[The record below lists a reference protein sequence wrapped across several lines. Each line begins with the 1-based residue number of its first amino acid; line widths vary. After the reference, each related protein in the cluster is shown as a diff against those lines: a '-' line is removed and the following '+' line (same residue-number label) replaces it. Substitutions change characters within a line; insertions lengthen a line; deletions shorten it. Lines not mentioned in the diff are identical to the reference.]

1 MINNVKING
10 VDYEVQDGVSFKDTA
25 TEELDSGTIQI
36 LNTPDIPLEPMQEV
50 VVTFANGTKKY
61 MVVNTWVE
69 ENATFDTNL
78 KNYIISLISETK
90 KLERCI
96 MPNTAITQPLGVEPK
111 RNYLRYLNR
120 AMTLYV
126 NPIYPEIRTTSELIG
141 LLTNTTA
148 IEEQFTTP
156 NVKEYLNAILSK
168 LNRLIHLEDDRLK
181 VIDLSSKKKPIDES
195 KLFFKNTEQ
204 SIEDYYSDIYTDV
217 QNVQSEK
224 ETIYTE
230 LVGVR
235 APNEAI
241 LTTDNG
247 IVQLSHNIN
256 YLKKVTVYCKCNVD
270 GKEKYT
276 SATIY
281 GDKYKLIKEKAEYD
295 LLKVSNQVKVYDE
308 DYKRMNLYFTRGSN
322 TIEGLSYRESTW
334 IAGMTSVFPAIEN
347 IIVKLGIDNE
357 HIVSLVTDIRQ
368 LMFEVTYSAI
378 DDVSVKFEKEKST
391 KSYIRDNQT
400 DSIVDLDKFA
410 QVQQEKIN
418 RLGNDAMTITARYD
432 SLDEV
437 PELLDYI
444 GDYVLAEREII
455 YHNDYIDFKGVL
467 YKNFIKKNVYY
478 GVNAKRRSTQ
488 LLMPNEAVVRKELT
502 KEKYTFSFEDKSTD
516 KHFQRYVLGKICASE
531 YTDKST
537 ATSFDEVT
545 GYNQYD
551 FTPIQIATCKS
562 TFEDGTSKNYK
573 LEPDVRKAFN
583 SVTINFKFL
592 DNVNVG
598 LRITDLQEVG
608 GYGQQYVS
616 YTDANGEVAKITIS
630 LYGRTHISGSN
641 YDVSIV
647 NKFPEYSSTLPNERH
662 EIYSKELIR
671 YKDNREV
678 LNETL
683 QFEFGAEDNIFI
695 NSRLID
701 ELSFFRSY
709 AKEKFYIWIST
720 GTKYDKYNK
729 DVVVEDAVMQE
740 KRTLEI
746 SYEDYLNFINN
757 NVYFNKIILYNNN
770 VDLSNVVSW
779 AIADF
784 NGKVYIAVNKRDT
797 DATIPTTIYLNKEE

>member
-10 VDYEVQDGVSFKDTA
+10 VVYEVQDGVSFKDTA

-96 MPNTAITQPLGVEPK
+96 MPNTAITQPLGIEPK

-120 AMTLYV
+120 AMALYV
-126 NPIYPEIRTTSELIG
+126 NPIYPEIRTTSELMG

-181 VIDLSSKKKPIDES
+181 LIDLSSKKKPIDES

-256 YLKKVTVYCKCNVD
+256 YLKRVVVYCYIKD
-270 GKEKYT
+270 ASKKEEEYKGFG
-276 SATIY
+276 IY
-281 GDKYKLIKEKAEYD
+281 GNDYKFIKEKAEYD
-295 LLKVSNQVKVYDE
+295 LLKVSNQVSVFDG

-334 IAGMTSVFPAIEN
+334 IAGMDSVFPAIEN
-347 IIVKLGIDNE
+347 IIVAIGKDHKKTLE
-357 HIVSLVTDIRQ
+357 LKTDIRQ

-378 DDVSVKFEKEKST
+378 DDVSVKFEKEKSI

-467 YKNFIKKNVYY
+467 YKNFIKKNVFY
-478 GVNAKRRSTQ
+478 GVNAKRRTTQ

-502 KEKYTFSFEDKSTD
+502 KEKYTFGFDDKSTD

-531 YTDKST
+531 YTDET
-537 ATSFDEVT
+537 FDMTT
-545 GYNQYD
+545 GYNKYD
-551 FTPIQIATCKS
+551 FTPLQIVTCKS

-598 LRITDLQEVG
+598 LRITDLQVEG

-616 YTDANGEVAKITIS
+616 YTDANGEVAKLTLT
-630 LYGRTHISGSN
+630 LYGKTHILDNN
-641 YDVSIV
+641 YDVNMV
-647 NKFPEYSSTLPNERH
+647 NKFPEYSSTLPNDRH
-662 EIYSKELIR
+662 EVYSKELIR

-729 DVVVEDAVMQE
+729 DVVVEDAVKQE
-740 KRTLEI
+740 KGTLEI

-757 NVYFNKIILYNNN
+757 NVYFNKIMLYNNN